1 MSAAA
6 ASPLALSL
14 RRSRDGVTLP
24 VRLTPK
30 SSRDEVAGIED
41 YGGEC
46 VLKARVRAVPEAGRA
61 NEALETLIA
70 KWLGVPPSTVPV
82 AHGGK
87 SRLKQVAITGDAEA
101 LSRLIAQ
108 RLTELA

>member
-6 ASPLALSL
+6 AKPLALSL
-14 RRSRDGVTLP
+14 RRSARRRDAPGQADA
-24 VRLTPK
+24 K
-30 SSRDEVAGIED
+30 SSRDELVGIED
-41 YGGEC
+41 HGGEC

-70 KWLGVPPSTVPV
+70 KWLGVPPSTVTV

-87 SRLKQVAITGDAEA
+87 SRLKQVAVTGDAEA

-108 RLTELA
+108 HLTELA